1 MDAGKTSAFFQVI
14 TLMASSFD
22 EQVRVFPPFVVI
34 PDEIAL
40 LFEN

>member
-1 MDAGKTSAFFQVI
+1 MDTGKTSTFFQVI

>member
-1 MDAGKTSAFFQVI
+1 MDAGKTRTFFQVI

-22 EQVRVFPPFVVI
+22 EQIRVFPPFVVI